1 MANPKSKFAGKKN
14 LSVKDIINE
23 PFILTEYG
31 QGYRRVF
38 DKELAKKSLEITP
51 ILEIGRTDMITS
63 LIAKDDVYS
72 FLPDFVTK
80 EMVESGELCY
90 LDVCDVNIEIWK
102 QIVYHKNKWI
112 SKSLKTLLYYIIEK
126 DFTH

>member
-1 MANPKSKFAGKKN
+1 M
-14 LSVKDIINE
+14 
-23 PFILTEYG
+23 
-31 QGYRRVF
+31 
-38 DKELAKKSLEITP
+38 EITP